1 MISGNFLLLGVLST
15 WLTPLWLLGLGVAS
29 GLIVLLLLYGVAAA
43 ISRRFAAFIRMTVR
57 EGILLPLLIVVV
69 FLSGLTILATPLVPY
84 RSLLSAVSRIPVVG
98 DNEEDVVVPATT
110 KDFAIALPF
119 RVGEVQGF
127 ELASDQPLTVKTYV
141 AKGAGQDG
149 AFALVPGTVLGWH
162 KPGPTEP
169 VFQAFT
175 DVQGWQATN
184 LGEKPAKL
192 RMLVHT
198 DIEFPEVRIVPQ
210 VGALLVGL
218 YLVYLAIGL
227 ALPKIAAIAAVTS
240 KESMAQPLYYVALA
254 IGVFVLA
261 LFVIIP
267 YNTFGEDVKVLK
279 DTGLT
284 AIMLLSIIVAVWS
297 ASVSISEEIEGR
309 TALTLL
315 SNPVRRRQ
323 FILGKFAGIVW
334 PVLLLFVLLG
344 LWLLCAVSYKVVY
357 DAREVAKE
365 EPTWQICY
373 WEMMRTIPG
382 LVLAFFEAVI
392 LTSISVAISTKLPML
407 ANLIVCAAVYALGHM
422 VPMVVNSS
430 VGKFEPVR
438 FVGQL
443 LATVLPVLDHLNI
456 SAPIAAGTPV
466 PFLYLGWAAAY
477 CVLYT
482 AIAMLVALALFEDRD
497 LA

>member
-1 MISGNFLLLGVLST
+1 MISGNFLLFGVLST
-15 WLTPLWLLGLGVAS
+15 WLTPLWLLGVGVTA
-29 GLIVLLLLYGVAAA
+29 GLVVLLLLYGVAAA
-43 ISRRFAAFIRMTVR
+43 VSRRFAAFIGMTVR
-57 EGILLPLLIVVV
+57 EGILLPLSVVV
-69 FLSGLTILATPLVPY
+69 IFLSGLTLLATPLVPY

-98 DNEEDVVVPATT
+98 DHEEDIEVPATT
-110 KDFAIALPF
+110 NGFGFPLPF
-119 RVGEVQGF
+119 RVGELQGF
-127 ELASDQPLTVKTYV
+127 ELRSNQPLTVQTYV
-141 AKGAGQDG
+141 AKGAGQNG
-149 AFALVPGTVLGWH
+149 AATLAPGKVFEWH
-162 KPGPTEP
+162 KPGPTERI
-169 VFQAFT
+169 FQDFT
-175 DVQGWQATN
+175 DVKGWEATN
-184 LGEKPAKL
+184 LGPTPAKL
-192 RMLVHT
+192 TILTHT
-198 DIEFPEVRIVPQ
+198 DIEFPEVRIVP
-210 VGALLVGL
+210 LVAVSLVAL
-218 YLVYLAIGL
+218 YLVYMAIGL

-240 KESMAQPLYYVALA
+240 KESMAQPLYLVALA
-254 IGVFVLA
+254 LGAFMLLMFVF
-261 LFVIIP
+261 IP

-284 AIMLLSIIVAVWS
+284 AIMLLAIIVAVWS

-315 SNPVRRRQ
+315 SKPVRRRQ
-323 FILGKFAGIVW
+323 FILGKFTGILW
-334 PVLLLFVLLG
+334 PVFLLFVLLG

-365 EPTWQICY
+365 EPTWQVCY
-373 WEMMRTIPG
+373 WEMVRTIPG

-392 LTSISVAISTKLPML
+392 LTSISVAISTKLSML
-407 ANLIVCAAVYALGHM
+407 ANMIVCTSVYVLGHL
-422 VPMVVNSS
+422 VPMLVNSS

-466 PFLYLGWAAAY
+466 PLLYLGWAFAY
-477 CVLYT
+477 CALYT